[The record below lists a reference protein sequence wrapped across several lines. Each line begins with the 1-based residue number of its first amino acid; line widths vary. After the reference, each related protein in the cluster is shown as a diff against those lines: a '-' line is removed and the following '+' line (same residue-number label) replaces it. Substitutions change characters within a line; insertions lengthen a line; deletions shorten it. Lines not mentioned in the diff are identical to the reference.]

1 VDGRISPKI
10 SNLFRAEGDTIR
22 RMDSPFHDLAGRVLV
37 AGFDGKVA
45 PAPVLA
51 DLAASR
57 LAGVILFKRNLGG
70 PEEVMALNASLIDAA
85 PPGSPPLIGV
95 DQEGGRVARLGPPV
109 AALPPMRR
117 LGARDDPRLT
127 ERAGSVLGAQLAAL
141 GFSMDFAPV
150 LDVDTNP
157 DNPVI
162 GDRAFS
168 DDPEHAAAHAL
179 AFSDGLLSAGVA
191 SCGKHFPGHGDTDL
205 DSHLALPTLAH
216 PRERLDAVELAPFR
230 AAKGR
235 IPAIM
240 TAHVIFEALDP
251 GVPATMSRVALT
263 SLLRGE
269 LGYEGAIISDD
280 LEMRAV
286 YDHFGVAETA
296 VRAIEAGCDLLLVC
310 SKLDELE
317 RAREALATKAELD
330 PSFRARLEDAASR
343 GLALRRAFPPRVDA
357 EAFARTAPAAELLVR
372 ELDRL

>member
-1 VDGRISPKI
+1 M
-10 SNLFRAEGDTIR
+10 R
-22 RMDSPFHDLAGRVLV
+22 RMSSSSHDLAGRVLI
-37 AGFDGKVA
+37 AGFDGKSA
-45 PAPVLA
+45 PSSILD

-57 LAGVILFKRNLGG
+57 LAGVILFKRNVGT
-70 PEEVMALNASLIDAA
+70 PEEVMALNAALIDAA
-85 PPGSPPLIGV
+85 PREAPPLIGV
-95 DQEGGRVARLGPPV
+95 DQEGGRVARLRSPV
-109 AALPPMRR
+109 VTLPPMRR
-117 LGARDDPRLT
+117 LGERDDPYLT
-127 ERAGSVLGAQLAAL
+127 ERAGALLGAQLAAL

-157 DNPVI
+157 ENPVI

-168 DDPEHAAAHAL
+168 SDPGRVAVHAL

-205 DSHLALPTLAH
+205 DSHLALPMLAH
-216 PRERLDAVELAPFR
+216 PRDRLDSVELVPFR

-240 TAHVIFEALDP
+240 TAHVIFDALDP

-269 LGYEGAIISDD
+269 LGYEGVIISDD

-317 RAREALATKAELD
+317 RARAALAARAERD
-330 PSFRARLEDAASR
+330 GTFRARLEDAAAR
-343 GLALRRAFPPRVDA
+343 GLSLRRAFTPRVDA
-357 EAFARTAPAAELLVR
+357 EALARISAAAAMFER
-372 ELDRL
+372 ELSRL